1 LKNKYTSLE
10 VEKMTLK
17 KLGLTLM
24 ALTLLVT
31 LAACGTS
38 SKNGLSKIKDKG
50 TLTVAVSPD
59 YAPFE
64 FQMLKDGKNVVVGSD
79 IDLANEIGKALGVK
93 VKIQAMDFNNVLASV
108 TSGKADIAI
117 SGISADA
124 ERKKAYD
131 FSDSYYSAQNV
142 IVVKKANQDK
152 LKTLAE
158 FKGKKVAAQKG
169 SVQEK
174 VATEQVKDASLVALI
189 KTGQAINELKNGTV
203 EGVVLEG
210 PIAKSYV
217 SANSD
222 LMISDIKLDSS
233 DTDSYCVAMPKKSD
247 ALKKEIDQV
256 IKKLKA
262 TDAVNKSVEK
272 NFELAQTAK

>member
-1 LKNKYTSLE
+1 
-10 VEKMTLK
+10 M
-17 KLGLTLM
+17 
-24 ALTLLVT
+24 
-31 LAACGTS
+31 
-38 SKNGLSKIKDKG
+38 
-50 TLTVAVSPD
+50 
-59 YAPFE
+59 
-64 FQMLKDGKNVVVGSD
+64 
-79 IDLANEIGKALGVK
+79 
-93 VKIQAMDFNNVLASV
+93 
-108 TSGKADIAI
+108 
-117 SGISADA
+117 
-124 ERKKAYD
+124 
-131 FSDSYYSAQNV
+131 

>member
-1 LKNKYTSLE
+1 MK
-10 VEKMTLK
+10 LK
-17 KLGLTLM
+17 KLALM
-24 ALTLLVT
+24 TMAFGLLVT
-31 LAACGTS
+31 LAACGSS
-38 SKNGLSKIKDKG
+38 SKNQLTKIKDKG

-64 FQMLKDGKNVVVGSD
+64 FQMLKDGKNTVVGSD

-93 VKIQAMDFNNVLASV
+93 VNIQAMDFNNVLASV

-117 SGISADA
+117 SGISAD
-124 ERKKAYD
+124 EDRKKAYD

-142 IVVKKANQDK
+142 IVVKKNNQDSLAK
-152 LKTLAE
+152 LEA
-158 FKGKKVAAQKG
+158 FKGKKIAAQKG

-174 VATEQVKDASLVALI
+174 VATDQIKDASLVALI

-217 SANSD
+217 SANPD
-222 LMISDIKLDSS
+222 LVISDIKLDSS
-233 DTDSYCVAMPKKSD
+233 DTDSYCVALPKKSD
-247 ALKKEIDQV
+247 ELRTEINKV

-262 TDAVNKSVEK
+262 TDAINKSVEK
-272 NFELAQTAK
+272 NFALAQTAK

>member
-1 LKNKYTSLE
+1 
-10 VEKMTLK
+10 
-17 KLGLTLM
+17 
-24 ALTLLVT
+24 
-31 LAACGTS
+31 
-38 SKNGLSKIKDKG
+38 
-50 TLTVAVSPD
+50 
-59 YAPFE
+59 
-64 FQMLKDGKNVVVGSD
+64 MLKDGKNEIVGSD
-79 IDLANEIGKALGVK
+79 VDLANEIGKALGVK

-117 SGISADA
+117 SGISADE

-189 KTGQAINELKNGTV
+189 KTGQAINELKKDR
-203 EGVVLEG
+203 
-210 PIAKSYV
+210 KSTRL
-217 SANSD
+217 NSSHQ
-222 LMISDIKLDSS
+222 LSS
-233 DTDSYCVAMPKKSD
+233 Y
-247 ALKKEIDQV
+247 
-256 IKKLKA
+256 
-262 TDAVNKSVEK
+262 AV
-272 NFELAQTAK
+272 F